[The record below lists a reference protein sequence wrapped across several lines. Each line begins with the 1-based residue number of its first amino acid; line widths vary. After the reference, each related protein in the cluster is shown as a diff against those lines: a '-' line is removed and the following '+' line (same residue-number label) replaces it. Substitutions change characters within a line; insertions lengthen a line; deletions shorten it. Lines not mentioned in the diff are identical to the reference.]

1 MTFLNFILCI
11 IILILLAITLIQKI
25 TVSLYKKL
33 YKIEKEYAEDLFKR
47 FTNYLNKEIK
57 K

>member
-25 TVSLYKKL
+25 TVSLYKDL
-33 YKIEKEYAEDLFKR
+33 YKREKEFAEDLFKR
-47 FTNYLNKEIK
+47 FTEYLKKDINK
-57 K
+57 